1 MTAPAPPPRQEDRT
15 RPPEPCNSL
24 TSNNCVQPYTLNLGR
39 EAGMTKAIQKPAR
52 IDVEGARLGEALD
65 FLRLIWA
72 LDHNLQSRSKKM
84 QATIGLTGPQ
94 RLVIRIVSQY
104 PGILAGELA
113 GVLHLHPS
121 TLTGILGRLEGRRLL
136 VRRADDRD
144 RRRVTLEVTKL
155 GKRLDVPSAGTIE
168 ACVARALAGFPRAKL
183 ESTREV
189 LAMLTDELSAGGDR
203 GDARRPSIRRVRR
216 SA

>member
-1 MTAPAPPPRQEDRT
+1 
-15 RPPEPCNSL
+15 
-24 TSNNCVQPYTLNLGR
+24 
-39 EAGMTKAIQKPAR
+39 MTKAIPKPAR
-52 IDVEGARLGEALD
+52 IDVDGAHLGEALE

-72 LDHNLQSRSKKM
+72 LDHNLQSRSKRM

-121 TLTGILGRLEGRRLL
+121 TLTGILERLEGRRLL
-136 VRRADDRD
+136 VRRTDERD
-144 RRRVTLEVTKL
+144 RRRATLEVTKL

-168 ACVARALAGFPRAKL
+168 ACVERALAGFTRAKL
-183 ESTREV
+183 EATREV
-189 LAMLTDELSAGGDR
+189 LEMLTDELSAGGDR
-203 GDARRPSIRRVRR
+203 KVAMRPSSQRVRR
-216 SA
+216 SP

>member
-1 MTAPAPPPRQEDRT
+1 MTARAQPRQEGRT
-15 RPPEPCNSL
+15 RPPGRCNSW
-24 TSNNCVQPYTLNLGR
+24 TSNDSVRPYTSNLWR
-39 EAGMTKAIQKPAR
+39 EAGMTKPIRKPAR
-52 IDVEGARLGEALD
+52 IDVEGARLGEALE

-72 LDHNLQSRSKKM
+72 LDHNLQSRSKRM

-121 TLTGILGRLEGRRLL
+121 TLTGILERLEGRRLL
-136 VRRADDRD
+136 VRRTDERD
-144 RRRVTLEVTKL
+144 RRRATFEVTKL

-168 ACVARALAGFPRAKL
+168 ACVERALAGFPRAKL
-183 ESTREV
+183 DATREV
-189 LAMLTDELSAGGDR
+189 LAMLTDELSAGGQKDKMR
-203 GDARRPSIRRVRR
+203 PSSRRARRSP
-216 SA
+216 